1 MKLKVLFFG
10 DIVGKIGRKAVAKI
24 LPELKKKYKP
34 DLILANAEN
43 LAHGVGLTAKTI
55 DEMKEAGID
64 YFTSGN
70 HIYKKEAGEEVLNL
84 VNGTVIRP
92 ANYPPGAPGAGAK
105 IIELGVK
112 KILMVNLI
120 GRVFMSEDFDCPF
133 RKFDEIYEK
142 YKKENPVIIVDFH
155 AEATSEKV
163 AMGHYLNGRVAA
175 LLGTHTHVPTAD
187 QQILS
192 KGTAYISDV
201 GMVGAY
207 DSVIGVDKKNVLD
220 MFLTQMPLR
229 HEMVEEGKVQVN
241 SVLIEIDAKEKKA
254 KKIERIDRIIE
265 I

>member
-92 ANYPPGAPGAGAK
+92 AN
-105 IIELGVK
+105 
-112 KILMVNLI
+112 
-120 GRVFMSEDFDCPF
+120 
-133 RKFDEIYEK
+133 
-142 YKKENPVIIVDFH
+142 
-155 AEATSEKV
+155 
-163 AMGHYLNGRVAA
+163 
-175 LLGTHTHVPTAD
+175 
-187 QQILS
+187 
-192 KGTAYISDV
+192 
-201 GMVGAY
+201 
-207 DSVIGVDKKNVLD
+207 
-220 MFLTQMPLR
+220 
-229 HEMVEEGKVQVN
+229 
-241 SVLIEIDAKEKKA
+241 
-254 KKIERIDRIIE
+254 
-265 I
+265 